1 MMIGIVI
8 ALAGVTCTLVMIWEE
23 LIHIESYL
31 ELIAYGIRKD
41 DDENAGGHER

>member
-8 ALAGVTCTLVMIWEE
+8 ALAGIVCALVMIWNE

-31 ELIAYGIRKD
+31 ELIAIGIRKD
-41 DDENAGGHER
+41 DDES

>member
-8 ALAGVTCTLVMIWEE
+8 ALAGIVCALVMIWDE

-31 ELIAYGIRKD
+31 ELIAHGIWKD
-41 DDENAGGHER
+41 DDADA

>member
-8 ALAGVTCTLVMIWEE
+8 ALAGIVCALLMIWNE

-31 ELIAYGIRKD
+31 ELIAIGIRKD
-41 DDENAGGHER
+41 DDES